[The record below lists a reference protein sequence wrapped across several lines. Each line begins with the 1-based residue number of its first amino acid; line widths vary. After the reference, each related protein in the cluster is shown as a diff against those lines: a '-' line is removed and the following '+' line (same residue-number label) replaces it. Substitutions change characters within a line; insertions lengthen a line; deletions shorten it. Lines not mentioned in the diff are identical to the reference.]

1 MTRGLP
7 RRALLLLG
15 VVLAAVCVRQAVDV
29 HGPTVAASAPVQVV
43 QAPAPPQS
51 APRPAGDETVNTSR
65 PDSAALVSDS
75 RKRPT
80 LRMPRSTQRSVGAE
94 TSLLAPLIG
103 VSRRLEGQT
112 PEPMDVDHTGMPLVL
127 LTEPTSED
135 VQASAAGAEESC
147 KRQDLQV
154 QAQGVTADLAFV
166 GVLLTGTER
175 QDEQFSR
182 VELDAL
188 KIVVQWGNLFSNHRQ
203 RLELMTPD
211 GSVYQSLSRQLT
223 ITDGVAPVATSVPVS
238 GSWITRYGL
247 YGSWC
252 VDLFFDQDEKPVA
265 SGRVVISG

>member
-1 MTRGLP
+1 MTKGLP

-15 VVLAAVCVRQAVDV
+15 VVLAAFCVQHAVDV
-29 HGPTVAASAPVQVV
+29 DGPTAADSAPVQAVHVV
-43 QAPAPPQS
+43 QAPAGPQS
-51 APRPAGDETVNTSR
+51 AAASDEIASSSRPA
-65 PDSAALVSDS
+65 AALASDS

-80 LRMPRSTQRSVGAE
+80 LRMPRTTEGSVGDV
-94 TSLLAPLIG
+94 TSRLTPLVG
-103 VSRRLEGQT
+103 VSRVLQGQT
-112 PEPMDVDHTGMPLVL
+112 QEPMVVELTGVPLVF
-127 LTEPTSED
+127 LTEPTSEG
-135 VQASAAGAEESC
+135 VQASAAAEASC
-147 KRQDLQV
+147 KSQDLQV

-175 QDEQFSR
+175 QDQQFSR

-188 KIVVQWGNLFSNHRQ
+188 KIVVQWSNLFSNHRQ

-223 ITDGVAPVATSVPVS
+223 VTDSAAPVAISVPVS